1 MSYKKRI
8 LFVDDDPDL
17 LSGMKE
23 MLRPMR
29 ELFTAEVASSGMEA
43 LEIMAEYPCDI
54 VISDM
59 RMPGMDGVQLLS
71 TIKEQ
76 YPNTIRLMLTGQTD
90 NESVLRTVGIVHQ
103 FLAKPYESAN
113 LKRVLLKVSVLHNLL
128 SDEQLK
134 SIISSIDSLP
144 SLPAT
149 YAKLQEIINNP
160 ESSINDVGALI
171 EQDLAMSAKI
181 LQLVN
186 SAFFGLYIHVDSPSR
201 AVTLL
206 GLDTIK
212 ALVLGVQVFSE
223 LKTKSKLLSMDGLFS
238 HSMIVG
244 TLAHKIALAMDVE
257 KQVADD
263 CFIAGILHD
272 VGKLLLLAN
281 MPEAYE
287 RVLAAV
293 GPKLNLHDAEKQLLH
308 ADHGVVGAYLI
319 GLWGLPGPVVEA
331 ICFHHRLVE
340 YPEDIFS
347 PTLAVHLADVLFHEL
362 EPGQCV
368 GAPPVINEEVLTAV
382 GLTEKMEELKS
393 IARDVIDRPKKAIH
407 DRANRAI

>member
-1 MSYKKRI
+1 MSYKKRV
-8 LFVDDDPDL
+8 LFVDDDPDF
-17 LSGMKE
+17 LSGMKQ
-23 MLRPMR
+23 MLRSMR
-29 ELFTAEVASSGMEA
+29 NLFTMEVASSGMEA
-43 LEIMAEYPCDI
+43 LEIMAEHPCDI

-59 RMPGMDGVQLLS
+59 QMPGMDGAELLS

-76 YPNTIRLMLTGQTD
+76 HPNTIRLMLTGRTD
-90 NESVLRTVGIVHQ
+90 DESVLRTVGIAHQ

-113 LKRVLLKVSVLHNLL
+113 LKRVLLRVSVLHNLL

-149 YAKLQEIINNP
+149 YAKLQKIITNP
-160 ESSINDVGALI
+160 ESSISDVGALI

-186 SAFFGLYIHVDSPSR
+186 SAFFGLYKHVDSPSR
-201 AVTLL
+201 AVNLL

-223 LKTKSKLLSMDGLFS
+223 LKTKSELLSMDDLFS
-238 HSMIVG
+238 HSMKVG

-272 VGKLLLLAN
+272 VGKLLFLAN
-281 MPEAYE
+281 MPEVYE
-287 RVLAAV
+287 QALAAV
-293 GPKLNLHDAEKQLLH
+293 GPKLNLHDAEKQILH
-308 ADHGVVGAYLI
+308 ADHGGVVGAYLI

-331 ICFHHRLVE
+331 ICFHHRLAE

-347 PTLAVHLADVLFHEL
+347 PALAVHLADVLCHEL

-368 GAPPVINEEVLTAV
+368 GAPPMINEEVVTAV
-382 GLTEKMEELKS
+382 GLTEKMEELRS
-393 IARDVIDRPKKAIH
+393 IAKDVIGRP
-407 DRANRAI
+407 DRAT